1 MFLNS
6 TLLELADTPPGP
18 HISLFLPTSPS
29 SDTTLDGAR
38 HLKNLLRGAHQ
49 QLTQT
54 GTSAGE
60 ADNVLEPATKLLAE
74 RPYWQH
80 QHHGLALFIC
90 PSAMFEVSV
99 DHTLEPRAVVG
110 EAFDVLPLMPGLTS
124 DDSHVLV
131 CASQEAV
138 TVYRADAIGL
148 EEIIIPGLPSSLE
161 DVLTGDD
168 YENPVF
174 ASPTARPNLGTHN
187 MSNSQ
192 VYGAAPPEWQAM
204 VRRKF
209 AGRIAGS
216 LSGHQGIAGLA
227 LVLMADTD
235 LAGDLAPAMGADAV
249 VATHP
254 ESMTEP
260 HRHAASW
267 EAAKPFTD
275 KKRLGA
281 LESLVARLGRGNGI
295 LTDPT
300 EVRQAADQGRVGLI
314 AVATAFPEATISAAL
329 WATVKNGGEVIWAGD
344 ANPPL
349 TTGVAALPRY

>member
-1 MFLNS
+1 
-6 TLLELADTPPGP
+6 
-18 HISLFLPTSPS
+18 LPTSPS

-38 HLKNLLRGAHQ
+38 HLKNLLKNAHQ
-49 QLTQT
+49 QLTKS
-54 GTSAGE
+54 GVSIGE
-60 ADNVLEPATKLLAE
+60 ADSVLEPATKLLAD
-74 RPYWQH
+74 RLYWQH
-80 QHHGLALFIC
+80 QHHGLALFIS
-90 PSAMFEVSV
+90 PSTMVEVSV

-138 TVYRADAIGL
+138 TVYRANAIGL
-148 EEIIIPGLPSSLE
+148 EEITIPGLPNSLE

-174 ASPTARPNLGTHN
+174 ASPTARPNLGAHN

-209 AGRIAGS
+209 AGRIASS
-216 LSGHQGIAGLA
+216 LSDHQGIAGFA
-227 LVLMADTD
+227 LVLIADTD
-235 LAGDLAPAMGADAV
+235 LAGDLASVMGADAV

-254 ESMTEP
+254 ESLTEP

-281 LESLVARLGRGNGI
+281 LESLVARLGRGNEV
-295 LTDPT
+295 PT
-300 EVRQAADQGRVGLI
+300 NPTAVKQAADEGRVGLI
-314 AVATAFPEATISAAL
+314 AVATAIPDATISGAL